1 MFLWQRMVLIPNML
15 LKYACA
21 KYLCINP
28 IIKQQPY
35 AHPLLL
41 LRSKTF
47 PSQTLCALFCPCVSN
62 NKCSQYGHLSS
73 RSLGGTLYHRPPIT
87 SKEPIA
93 LRITDS
99 RAKRRPDVNKHKG
112 ILPSKRLNYCCGQC
126 HLTCHVGWCEWS
138 ALVVL
143 MYSGA
148 FYDLLKDCGEG
159 GMRSTTLLKLSR
171 SKSSV
176 KTVGW
181 YGISECFSP

>member
-1 MFLWQRMVLIPNML
+1 MFFCFYVYRKIAVNKHTSGDILSIFSARSCHYFISIIGSKGSWISSWMVLIPNML

-28 IIKQQPY
+28 IIKQQPH

-99 RAKRRPDVNKHKG
+99 RAKRRPDVNKHEG

-126 HLTCHVGWCEWS
+126 HLTCHVG
-138 ALVVL
+138 
-143 MYSGA
+143 
-148 FYDLLKDCGEG
+148 
-159 GMRSTTLLKLSR
+159 
-171 SKSSV
+171 
-176 KTVGW
+176 
-181 YGISECFSP
+181 